1 MQQEICYRPPHIE
14 SVDFEEVFTMAGNT
28 DALIARRAY
37 EIWEGEGRP
46 HGRDREHWLRAEAEV
61 STSTSIVADPVVL
74 KPVKGKTVATPK
86 ATAAA
91 EAKPATAAI
100 SPKVR
105 EAVTASA
112 RTKGAPARKK

>member
-1 MQQEICYRPPHIE
+1 MQQEICYPPPHID
-14 SVDFEEVFTMAGNT
+14 SVDFEEDFTMAGST

-61 STSTSIVADPVVL
+61 GTSIVADPVVL
-74 KPVKGKTVATPK
+74 KPAKMKTAATPK
-86 ATAAA
+86 ATAPAEPKAA
-91 EAKPATAAI
+91 AARI

-105 EAVTASA
+105 EAVTAPA
-112 RTKGAPARKK
+112 RTKTAPARKK